1 MGKHDDQLAQATQ
14 LSQMLIDVVE
24 RAKSDFAE
32 IAASFG
38 LPVPLARA
46 ICLLDTPAPMRDIAA
61 RLVCERSYV
70 TSLADELEQR
80 GLITRVPG
88 EDRRV
93 KLLTLTTAG
102 TELRDQ
108 IAAAVAVRSLVFRRL
123 DATQRRQLEPLL
135 EQLLTD

>member
-1 MGKHDDQLAQATQ
+1 MGKPDDQLAQATQ

-61 RLVCERSYV
+61 PSSSASRMLKDGMVPTTPAQHWAV
-70 TSLADELEQR
+70 TSSGPDAMNI
-80 GLITRVPG
+80 GAPITGKAQVAEPG
-88 EDRRV
+88 KRF
-93 KLLTLTTAG
+93 
-102 TELRDQ
+102 
-108 IAAAVAVRSLVFRRL
+108 AVDWVCGAI
-123 DATQRRQLEPLL
+123 RQAPDDLPAPRPHPRPR
-135 EQLLTD
+135 